1 MTEAPHDHT
10 AADHDEQAAKV
21 AAIVESSRIALVTTV
36 AESGKLV
43 SRPLAALHR
52 DFDGELWFFTADPS
66 HKTEQVALNDQV
78 NVAFSSDHGWVSISG
93 TASVSHDQAQ
103 IDRFWSSHAEAWFDG
118 GRDDPA
124 VALLRVVAH
133 SAEYWT
139 LEDPKL
145 VTAVKY
151 AKARL
156 TGQQPDLGEN
166 ATVEL

>member
-1 MTEAPHDHT
+1 MSDAPHDH
-10 AADHDEQAAKV
+10 AAAGHDEQAAKV
-21 AAIVESSRIALVTTV
+21 AAIVEASRIAVVTTV
-36 AESGKLV
+36 APSGKLV
-43 SRPLAALHR
+43 SRPLAAQHR
-52 DFDGELWFFTADPS
+52 DFDGELWFFTQDPS
-66 HKTEQVALNDQV
+66 HKTEQIAANDQV

-93 TASVSHDQAQ
+93 SASVTHDQGL
-103 IDRFWSSHAEAWFDG
+103 IDTFWNSHAEAWFDG

-124 VALLRVVAH
+124 VALLRVQAD

-139 LEDPKL
+139 VEDPKL

-166 ATVEL
+166 ASLEL